1 MTIRARTRHKL
12 LLDAGL
18 PRKEAYPRANNYHSL
33 KHIVHDIGKGGAKD
47 NDVYAIANKEERLMV
62 VFNTKDFR
70 PLIFPQSVSV
80 ISLSINLTD
89 KQVDLKLCKALR
101 YLKPSET
108 KGRLITVTNNNI
120 SVIKQKIPNPNF

>member
-12 LLDAGL
+12 LLDEGL
-18 PRKEAYPRANNYHSL
+18 PRKEAYSRANNYHNL
-33 KHIVHDIGKGGAKD
+33 RHIVHDIGKGGAKD
-47 NDVYAIANKEERLMV
+47 KDVYAVANKEKRLVV

-80 ISLSINLTD
+80 VSLSTNLTD

-108 KGRLITVTNNNI
+108 KGHLIAITNNNI
-120 SVIKQKIPNPNF
+120 SVIKPKAKNP

>member
-12 LLDAGL
+12 LLDEGL
-18 PRKEAYPRANNYHSL
+18 PRKEAYSRANNYHNL
-33 KHIVHDIGKGGAKD
+33 RHIVHDIGKGGAKD
-47 NDVYAIANKEERLMV
+47 KDVYAVANKEKRLVV

-80 ISLSINLTD
+80 ISLSTNLTD

-108 KGRLITVTNNNI
+108 KGHLIAITNNNI
-120 SVIKQKIPNPNF
+120 SVIKPKAKNP

>member
-12 LLDAGL
+12 LLDEGL

-33 KHIVHDIGKGGAKD
+33 RHIVHDVGKGGAKD
-47 NDVYAIANKEERLMV
+47 KDVYAIANKEKRIVV

-80 ISLSINLTD
+80 ISLSTNLTD
-89 KQVDLKLCKALR
+89 RQVDLKLCKSLR
-101 YLKPSET
+101 YLKPSQT
-108 KGRLITVTNNNI
+108 KGHLITITNSNI
-120 SVIKQKIPNPNF
+120 SVIKPKIKVF

>member
-12 LLDAGL
+12 LLDEGL

-33 KHIVHDIGKGGAKD
+33 RHIVHDVGKGGAKD
-47 NDVYAIANKEERLMV
+47 KDVYAIANKEKRIVV

-80 ISLSINLTD
+80 ISLSTNLTD
-89 KQVDLKLCKALR
+89 RQVDLKLCKALR
-101 YLKPSET
+101 YLKPSQT
-108 KGRLITVTNNNI
+108 KGHLITITNSNI
-120 SVIKQKIPNPNF
+120 SVIKPKIKVF

>member
-1 MTIRARTRHKL
+1 MTKRARTRHKL
-12 LLDAGL
+12 LLDEGL
-18 PRKEAYPRANNYHSL
+18 PRKEAYSRANNYHNL
-33 KHIVHDIGKGGAKD
+33 RHIVHDIGKGGAKD
-47 NDVYAIANKEERLMV
+47 KDVYAVANKEKRLVV

-80 ISLSINLTD
+80 ISLSTNLTD

-108 KGRLITVTNNNI
+108 KGHLIAITNNNI
-120 SVIKQKIPNPNF
+120 SVIKPKAKNP